1 MEVKHKLLL
10 GFMALFGLVWLAYEI
25 RPKPVSSTRT
35 PQMFEVLSSNFESRL
50 YVDLRNLD
58 TGRVHRL
65 VYAGKRCYGS
75 SVRVGS
81 RWELPAVTDQY
92 KDGSL
97 RYRVD
102 ARSLCRR

>member
-1 MEVKHKLLL
+1 MDLKHKLLL
-10 GFMALFGLVWLAYEI
+10 GFMAAFGFVLLVHELQ
-25 RPKPVSSTRT
+25 PKPVSSTRT

-81 RWELPAVTDQY
+81 RWALPAITEQY

-97 RYRVD
+97 RYGVD